1 MKLVRAEMLE
11 AARVFLPPGVKGN
24 TDSSGGPR
32 RRNPNAAQCFPCRCS
47 GGSSFRKT
55 DPERRPGEQSMLE
68 APPQLGQLEMQAA
81 VAALASTRP
90 EGRQSPIHRQVLLMG
105 VWDVW

>member
-1 MKLVRAEMLE
+1 
-11 AARVFLPPGVKGN
+11 
-24 TDSSGGPR
+24 
-32 RRNPNAAQCFPCRCS
+32 
-47 GGSSFRKT
+47 
-55 DPERRPGEQSMLE
+55 MLE
-68 APPQLGQLEMQAA
+68 APPQLGRLEMQAA